1 MVKLRRQ
8 VHHNRINQISRL
20 IWYGLLLLTVG
31 AATLLIS
38 TNFIR
43 EPMLTSGNL
52 MPFLLLIVL
61 AVIYLVSWIR
71 FIAGI
76 KKQNNENQQ

>member
-8 VHHNRINQISRL
+8 VHHNRLNQINRL
-20 IWYGLLLLTVG
+20 IWYGLLLLTVE
-31 AATLLIS
+31 AVTLLIS
-38 TNFIR
+38 TNFFR

-61 AVIYLVSWIR
+61 AVIYLASWIR